1 MPAISAGALKRMLH
15 PPADVVAGTPRIE
28 TDRNGDDVVIVPT
41 RQMRGAW
48 PPVRPSGRTPLASP
62 RHRLHEAA
70 AGARARARDVRGAW
84 GDRRDGAVGEKEK
97 RVHARLRTAGRL
109 AGRAC
114 AAQRHEQPD
123 ARRPEERGP
132 DPQARRRRSS
142 RRTGRGPVRRVAF
155 HWRGRDQPQEGS
167 HVHDRGHRPRPGA
180 RHPDARRARR
190 EGLRPV
196 LPDAHARP
204 ARLHRGGH
212 RQRGAMDRRVRVP
225 PAPAD
230 RTHPRRLPHRRPG
243 RRRARQGQDRSAWR
257 ETRRSGTARKG
268 VRDPIKGAR
277 WALLK
282 NESDLNAAQRARL
295 EYIANTNETLW
306 TAYKLK
312 ERLGMILR
320 QGRGCGRAPAAP
332 VGRGRILVRH
342 RGILKTRRED
352 RTAPLRHPIRP
363 EILRIL

>member
-1 MPAISAGALKRMLH
+1 MLH

-114 AAQRHEQPD
+114 AAQRREQPD

-180 RHPDARRARR
+180 RHPDVCFVKFLWA
-190 EGLRPV
+190 V
-196 LPDAHARP
+196 
-204 ARLHRGGH
+204 
-212 RQRGAMDRRVRVP
+212 
-225 PAPAD
+225 
-230 RTHPRRLPHRRPG
+230 
-243 RRRARQGQDRSAWR
+243 SAF
-257 ETRRSGTARKG
+257 
-268 VRDPIKGAR
+268 
-277 WALLK
+277 L
-282 NESDLNAAQRARL
+282 
-295 EYIANTNETLW
+295 
-306 TAYKLK
+306 
-312 ERLGMILR
+312 
-320 QGRGCGRAPAAP
+320 
-332 VGRGRILVRH
+332 LVRLS
-342 RGILKTRRED
+342 GCF
-352 RTAPLRHPIRP
+352 
-363 EILRIL
+363 